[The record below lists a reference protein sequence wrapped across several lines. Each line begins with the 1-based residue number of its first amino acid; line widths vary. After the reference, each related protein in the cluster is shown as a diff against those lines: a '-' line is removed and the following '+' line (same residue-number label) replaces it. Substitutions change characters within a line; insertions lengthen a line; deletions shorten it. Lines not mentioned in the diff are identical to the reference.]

1 MSATWCDSSLAFQET
16 LVREAIDALAKD
28 LDMIEQSVVLTSE
41 VNEETRDDDSYD
53 RNLPQKIERFR
64 EYLERL
70 RAGVAQLTQIQEP
83 SRSFIPLSPRSTH
96 SSNPGPCSHRSKT
109 GHSRIQ

>member
-16 LVREAIDALAKD
+16 LIREAIDALAKD

-41 VNEETRDDDSYD
+41 VNEETRYDASYDDDSYD
-53 RNLPQKIERFR
+53 QNLPQKIKRFR

-70 RAGVAQLTQIQEP
+70 RAGVAQLKQIQ
-83 SRSFIPLSPRSTH
+83 R
-96 SSNPGPCSHRSKT
+96 
-109 GHSRIQ
+109 